1 VQQAQCGIR
10 IWHWNGGNNMLKK
23 SIFLIM
29 MAISIQT
36 IAAETYYLNAAN
48 TPENINKTIQ
58 ASMNQ
63 VKQNIKD
70 SKSIKFN
77 TLYALD
83 NNQKIIICGSFQTL
97 LDKKPVRFIV
107 SPEGTLVIEKNIKI
121 KNDFAEAWTAS
132 CK

>member
-1 VQQAQCGIR
+1 
-10 IWHWNGGNNMLKK
+10 MLKK

>member
-1 VQQAQCGIR
+1 MQQAQCGIR